1 MSKITEIKKQY
12 PELNISIIDL
22 FLKMDSTKT
31 NKYLPLMC
39 KLLSS
44 RFQVNKLWN
53 KRDEETEMNHIKE
66 RVSIM
71 GLNYDGM
78 SNNELYSYYCLADY
92 FNHEDMKLLSSFQK
106 YNERGLI
113 QNKDVT
119 SYQNFEQIMASVGLA
134 SLKEDEKELRSQ
146 IIREHDDETWLALRP
161 LTFGASSKY
170 GAATK
175 WCTTYQN
182 DKQYFERYWKRG
194 ILVYFINKI
203 TGLKFALF
211 KALDGDKELSFW
223 NAADQRVDFLELDI
237 DDYMFPII
245 KQILKS
251 EETNRDLS
259 STKIRAQV
267 SMECGLYEKKLLRE
281 DDRYEEVVNRPM
293 MEEVGIPMME
303 EAVPDINFETG
314 ERERYVE
321 PRVVQLRPLGR
332 EIREEMNNIME
343 EIGEDMTEETISP
356 LRRRISNLR
365 ESMGIR
371 LQNIEIGG
379 AHQVGEEIGYEENCT
394 QSPE

>member
-22 FLKMDSTKT
+22 FSKMDSTKT

-53 KRDEETEMNHIKE
+53 KRDEESEMTHMKE
-66 RVSIM
+66 RMDLM
-71 GLNYDGM
+71 GLNYNGM
-78 SNNELYSYYCLADY
+78 SNNEIYAHYCLSDH
-92 FNHEDMKLLSSFQK
+92 FNNEDMRLLSSFQK

-113 QNKDVT
+113 PNNDVT

-203 TGLKFALF
+203 TGLKFAVF
-211 KALDGDKELSFW
+211 KALDGDRELSFW
-223 NAADQRVDFLELDI
+223 NAADQRVDFLELEI

-245 KQILKS
+245 KRILKS

-259 STKIRAQV
+259 STKIRTQV
-267 SMECGLYEKKLLRE
+267 RKECGRSMEKSLVQE
-281 DDRYEEVVNRPM
+281 DRYEVERPM
-293 MEEVGIPMME
+293 MEEDIPQ
-303 EAVPDINFETG
+303 INFEMT
-314 ERERYVE
+314 EREVV

-332 EIREEMNNIME
+332 EIREEMNNLME

-365 ESMGIR
+365 EAMGIR
-371 LQNIEIGG
+371 LENIEIGG
-379 AHQVGEEIGYEENCT
+379 AHQVGEEIGYEEDCRDGGGM
-394 QSPE
+394 

>member
-12 PELNISIIDL
+12 PELNISMIDL
-22 FLKMDSTKT
+22 FSKMDSTKT

-53 KRDEETEMNHIKE
+53 KRDEESEINHIKE
-66 RVSIM
+66 RMDIM
-71 GLNYDGM
+71 GINHNGM
-78 SNNELYSYYCLADY
+78 SNNELYSYYCFADY

-113 QNKDVT
+113 PNNDVT
-119 SYQNFEQIMASVGLA
+119 SYQNFDQIMSSVGLA
-134 SLKEDEKELRSQ
+134 SLKEDEKELKSQ

-203 TGLKFALF
+203 TGLKFAVF
-211 KALDGDKELSFW
+211 KALDGDRELSFW

-237 DDYMFPII
+237 DDYMFSVI

-251 EETNRDLS
+251 DKSNRDLS
-259 STKIRAQV
+259 TAKIRNQV
-267 SMECGLYEKKLLRE
+267 SRECSHSMSKQLVG
-281 DDRYEEVVNRPM
+281 DDRYEVERPM
-293 MEEVGIPMME
+293 TEEDIPQM
-303 EAVPDINFETG
+303 NFEM
-314 ERERYVE
+314 EERYVE

-332 EIREEMNNIME
+332 EIQEEMNNVME
-343 EIGEDMTEETISP
+343 EIGEDMSEEIISP
-356 LRRRISNLR
+356 LRRRIQNLR

-379 AHQVGEEIGYEENCT
+379 AHQVGEEIGYEEDCRDGGGM
-394 QSPE
+394 

>member
-22 FLKMDSTKT
+22 FSKMDSTKT

-53 KRDEETEMNHIKE
+53 KRDEESEMNHIKE
-66 RVSIM
+66 RMDLM
-71 GLNYDGM
+71 GLNYNGM

-92 FNHEDMKLLSSFQK
+92 FNHEDMRLLSSFQK

-113 QNKDVT
+113 PNNDVT
-119 SYQNFEQIMASVGLA
+119 SYQNFEQIMSSVGLA

-203 TGLKFALF
+203 TGLKFAVF
-211 KALDGDKELSFW
+211 KALDGDRELSFW

-259 STKIRAQV
+259 STKIRTQV
-267 SMECGLYEKKLLRE
+267 RQECARSMEKSLVQE
-281 DDRYEEVVNRPM
+281 DRYEVERPM
-293 MEEVGIPMME
+293 MEEAIPQ
-303 EAVPDINFETG
+303 INFEMT
-314 ERERYVE
+314 EREVE

-332 EIREEMNNIME
+332 EIREEMNNVME
-343 EIGEDMTEETISP
+343 EIGEDMSEEIISP
-356 LRRRISNLR
+356 LRRRIQNLR
-365 ESMGIR
+365 EAMGIR
-371 LQNIEIGG
+371 LQDLEVRGS
-379 AHQVGEEIGYEENCT
+379 HQVGEEIGYEEDCRDGGGM
-394 QSPE
+394 

>member
-1 MSKITEIKKQY
+1 M
-12 PELNISIIDL
+12 
-22 FLKMDSTKT
+22 
-31 NKYLPLMC
+31 
-39 KLLSS
+39 
-44 RFQVNKLWN
+44 
-53 KRDEETEMNHIKE
+53 KE
-66 RVSIM
+66 RMDLM
-71 GLNYDGM
+71 GLNYNDM

-113 QNKDVT
+113 PNKDVT

-203 TGLKFALF
+203 TGLKFAVF
-211 KALDGDKELSFW
+211 KSLDGDRELSFW

-259 STKIRAQV
+259 STKIRTQV
-267 SMECGLYEKKLLRE
+267 RQECGRSMEKSLVQE
-281 DDRYEEVVNRPM
+281 DRYEVERPM
-293 MEEVGIPMME
+293 MEEDIPQM
-303 EAVPDINFETG
+303 NFEMA
-314 ERERYVE
+314 EREVVS
-321 PRVVQLRPLGR
+321 RVVQLRPLGR
-332 EIREEMNNIME
+332 EIREEMNNVME
-343 EIGEDMTEETISP
+343 EIGEDMTEENISP
-356 LRRRISNLR
+356 LRRRIQNLR

-379 AHQVGEEIGYEENCT
+379 AHQVGEEIGYEEDCT

>member
-53 KRDEETEMNHIKE
+53 KRDEESEMNHMKE
-66 RVSIM
+66 RMDLM
-71 GLNYDGM
+71 GLNYNGM
-78 SNNELYSYYCLADY
+78 SNNEIYAHYCLSDH
-92 FNHEDMKLLSSFQK
+92 FNNEDMRLLSSFQK

-113 QNKDVT
+113 PNNDVT
-119 SYQNFEQIMASVGLA
+119 SYQNFEQIMSSVGLA

-203 TGLKFALF
+203 TGLKFAVF
-211 KALDGDKELSFW
+211 KALDGDRELSFW
-223 NAADQRVDFLELDI
+223 NAADQRVDFLELDV
-237 DDYMFPII
+237 DDYMLPVI

-259 STKIRAQV
+259 STKIRTQV
-267 SMECGLYEKKLLRE
+267 RQECGRYIEKSLVQE
-281 DDRYEEVVNRPM
+281 DRYEVERPM
-293 MEEVGIPMME
+293 MEEAIPQ
-303 EAVPDINFETG
+303 INFEME
-314 ERERYVE
+314 EREVV

-332 EIREEMNNIME
+332 EIQREMNDIME

-356 LRRRISNLR
+356 LRRRISNHR

-379 AHQVGEEIGYEENCT
+379 AHQVGEMD
-394 QSPE
+394 

>member
-22 FLKMDSTKT
+22 FSKMDSTKT

-44 RFQVNKLWN
+44 RFQVSKLWH
-53 KRDEETEMNHIKE
+53 KRDEENEMNHIKE
-66 RVSIM
+66 RLDLL
-71 GLNYDGM
+71 GLNFIGM
-78 SNNELYSYYCLADY
+78 SNNEIYAHYCLSDH
-92 FNHEDMKLLSSFQK
+92 FSNEDMQLLALFRK

-113 QNKDVT
+113 PNNDVT
-119 SYQNFEQIMASVGLA
+119 SYQNLEQIMSSVGLA
-134 SLKEDEKELRSQ
+134 SLKEDEKVLKSQ
-146 IIREHDDETWLALRP
+146 IVREHEDETWLALRP

-203 TGLKFALF
+203 TGLKFAVF
-211 KALDGDKELSFW
+211 KSLDGDRELSFW
-223 NAADQRVDFLELDI
+223 NATDQRVDFLELDI

-259 STKIRAQV
+259 STKIRTQV
-267 SMECGLYEKKLLRE
+267 RNECSRSMIKEE
-281 DDRYEEVVNRPM
+281 RYEEVEMQPMEPIETIDRPVIRM
-293 MEEVGIPMME
+293 N
-303 EAVPDINFETG
+303 A
-314 ERERYVE
+314 
-321 PRVVQLRPLGR
+321 
-332 EIREEMNNIME
+332 EIRREMDDIMDAPMGYE
-343 EIGEDMTEETISP
+343 TDMNEDDISP
-356 LRRRISNLR
+356 IRRRISNLR

-379 AHQVGEEIGYEENCT
+379 AHQVGEMD
-394 QSPE
+394 

>member
-211 KALDGDKELSFW
+211 KALDGDRELSFW

-251 EETNRDLS
+251 DKSNRDLS
-259 STKIRAQV
+259 SSKIRNQV
-267 SMECGLYEKKLLRE
+267 NRECGRQYEKLSVE
-281 DDRYEEVVNRPM
+281 RYEDET
-293 MEEVGIPMME
+293 PMME
-303 EAVPDINFETG
+303 EAAPQMNFEMA
-314 ERERYVE
+314 EREIVN
-321 PRVVQLRPLGR
+321 RVVQLRPLGR

-343 EIGEDMTEETISP
+343 EIGEDITEDITAP

-379 AHQVGEEIGYEENCT
+379 AHQVGEEIGYEEDCT

>member
-1 MSKITEIKKQY
+1 
-12 PELNISIIDL
+12 
-22 FLKMDSTKT
+22 MDSTKT

-53 KRDEETEMNHIKE
+53 KRDEESEMNHIKE
-66 RVSIM
+66 RMDLM
-71 GLNYDGM
+71 GLNYNGM

-92 FNHEDMKLLSSFQK
+92 FNHEDMRLLSSFQK

-113 QNKDVT
+113 PNNDVT
-119 SYQNFEQIMASVGLA
+119 SYQNFEQIMSSVGLA

-203 TGLKFALF
+203 TGLKFAVF
-211 KALDGDKELSFW
+211 KALDGDRELSFW

-259 STKIRAQV
+259 STKIRTQV
-267 SMECGLYEKKLLRE
+267 RQECARSMEKSLVQE
-281 DDRYEEVVNRPM
+281 DRYEVERPM
-293 MEEVGIPMME
+293 MEEAIPQ
-303 EAVPDINFETG
+303 INFEMT
-314 ERERYVE
+314 EREVE

-332 EIREEMNNIME
+332 EIREEMNNVME
-343 EIGEDMTEETISP
+343 EIGEDMSEEIISP
-356 LRRRISNLR
+356 LRRRIQNLR
-365 ESMGIR
+365 EAMGIR
-371 LQNIEIGG
+371 LQDLEVRGS
-379 AHQVGEEIGYEENCT
+379 HQVGEEIGYEEDCRDGGGM
-394 QSPE
+394 

>member
-22 FLKMDSTKT
+22 FSKMDSTKT

-53 KRDEETEMNHIKE
+53 KRDEENEMNHIKE
-66 RVSIM
+66 RMDLM
-71 GLNYDGM
+71 GLNYNGM

-92 FNHEDMKLLSSFQK
+92 FDNEELKLLSSFQK

-113 QNKDVT
+113 PNNDVT
-119 SYQNFEQIMASVGLA
+119 SYQNFEQIMLSVGLA
-134 SLKEDEKELRSQ
+134 TLKEDEKELRSQ
-146 IIREHDDETWLALRP
+146 VIREHDDETWLALRP

-175 WCTTYQN
+175 WCTTYQY
-182 DKQYFERYWKRG
+182 DKQYFERYWGRG

-223 NAADQRVDFLELDI
+223 NAADQRVDFLELEI

-251 EETNRDLS
+251 DKTNRDLS
-259 STKIRAQV
+259 STKIRTQV
-267 SMECGLYEKKLLRE
+267 RKECGRSMSKELVQE
-281 DDRYEEVVNRPM
+281 DRYEVERPM
-293 MEEVGIPMME
+293 MEETVPQMTFEME
-303 EAVPDINFETG
+303 EI
-314 ERERYVE
+314 RVE

-371 LQNIEIGG
+371 LQNLEVRG
-379 AHQVGEEIGYEENCT
+379 AHQVGEEIGYEEDCT

>member
-53 KRDEETEMNHIKE
+53 KRDEESEMNHIKE

-211 KALDGDKELSFW
+211 KALDGDRELSFW

-259 STKIRAQV
+259 STKIRTQV
-267 SMECGLYEKKLLRE
+267 RQECGRSMEKSLVQE
-281 DDRYEEVVNRPM
+281 DRYEVERPM
-293 MEEVGIPMME
+293 MEENIPQM
-303 EAVPDINFETG
+303 NFEMA
-314 ERERYVE
+314 EREVVS
-321 PRVVQLRPLGR
+321 RVVQLRPLGR
-332 EIREEMNNIME
+332 EIREEMNNVME
-343 EIGEDMTEETISP
+343 EIGEDMTEENISP
-356 LRRRISNLR
+356 LRRRIQNLR

>member
-1 MSKITEIKKQY
+1 MSKISEIKKQY

-22 FLKMDSTKT
+22 FSKMDSTKT

-53 KRDEETEMNHIKE
+53 KRDEESEINHMKE
-66 RVSIM
+66 RMDIM
-71 GLNYDGM
+71 GINHNGM

-92 FNHEDMKLLSSFQK
+92 FNHEDIKLLSSFQK

-113 QNKDVT
+113 PNNDVT
-119 SYQNFEQIMASVGLA
+119 SYQNFEQIMSSVGLA

-175 WCTTYQN
+175 WCTTYHN

-203 TGLKFALF
+203 TGLKFAVF
-211 KALDGDKELSFW
+211 KALDGDRELSFW
-223 NAADQRVDFLELDI
+223 NATDQRVDFLELDI
-237 DDYMFPII
+237 DDYMFPVI

-251 EETNRDLS
+251 KETNRDLS
-259 STKIRAQV
+259 STKIRTQV
-267 SMECGLYEKKLLRE
+267 RQECGRSMEKSLVQE
-281 DDRYEEVVNRPM
+281 DRYEVERPM
-293 MEEVGIPMME
+293 MEEAIPQ
-303 EAVPDINFETG
+303 INFEMT
-314 ERERYVE
+314 EREVE

-332 EIREEMNNIME
+332 EIREEMNNVME
-343 EIGEDMTEETISP
+343 EIGEDMNEEIISP
-356 LRRRISNLR
+356 LRRRIQNLR

-379 AHQVGEEIGYEENCT
+379 AHQVGEEIGYEEDCT
-394 QSPE
+394 QSLE

>member
-22 FLKMDSTKT
+22 FSKMDSTKT

-53 KRDEETEMNHIKE
+53 KRDEESEMTHMKE
-66 RVSIM
+66 RMDLM
-71 GLNYDGM
+71 GLNYNGM
-78 SNNELYSYYCLADY
+78 SNNEVYAYYCLSDH
-92 FNHEDMKLLSSFQK
+92 FNNEDMRLLSSFQK

-113 QNKDVT
+113 PNKDVT

-146 IIREHDDETWLALRP
+146 IIREHEDETWLALRP

-203 TGLKFALF
+203 TGLKFAVF
-211 KALDGDKELSFW
+211 KALDGDRELSFW

-237 DDYMFPII
+237 DDYMFPVI

-259 STKIRAQV
+259 STKIRTQV
-267 SMECGLYEKKLLRE
+267 RKECSRSIEKSLVQE
-281 DDRYEEVVNRPM
+281 DRYEVERPM
-293 MEEVGIPMME
+293 MEEDIPQ
-303 EAVPDINFETG
+303 INFEMT
-314 ERERYVE
+314 EREVV

-379 AHQVGEEIGYEENCT
+379 AHQVGEEIGYEEDCRDGGGM
-394 QSPE
+394 

>member
-1 MSKITEIKKQY
+1 MSKITEIKKQF

-22 FLKMDSTKT
+22 FSKIDGTKT
-31 NKYLPLMC
+31 NKYVPLFCNM
-39 KLLSS
+39 LSH
-44 RFQVNKLWN
+44 RFQPYKMWN
-53 KRDEETEMNHIKE
+53 KRDADYEMKHISE
-66 RVSIM
+66 RMESLGI
-71 GLNYDGM
+71 NCEGM
-78 SNNELYSYYCLADY
+78 SANEIFAFNLLSDY
-92 FNHEDMKLLSSFQK
+92 FNTDDIRLLSSFRK
-106 YNERGLI
+106 YNERNLI
-113 QNKDVT
+113 PNRDVT
-119 SYQNFEQIMASVGLA
+119 SYKNLDDIRASVGLA
-134 SLKEDEKELRSQ
+134 TLKEDEKEMKSQ
-146 IIREHDDETWLALRP
+146 IVKEYEDDTWLVLRP

-203 TGLKFALF
+203 TGLKFAAF
-211 KALDGDKELSFW
+211 KSLDNEKELSFW
-223 NAADQRVDFLELDI
+223 NAADSRVDFLELDI
-237 DDYMFPII
+237 DDYMIPII
-245 KQILKS
+245 KNVLKS
-251 EETNRDLS
+251 DKTNRDLS
-259 STKIRAQV
+259 SIRIQKQV
-267 SMECGLYEKKLLRE
+267 HMECSRSIEKQLVRE
-281 DDRYEEVVNRPM
+281 DRYEVEEMPM
-293 MEEVGIPMME
+293 MDEPMMN
-303 EAVPDINFETG
+303 EAAPQMNFEMA
-314 ERERYVE
+314 EREIVN
-321 PRVVQLRPLGR
+321 RVVQLRPLGR

>member
-22 FLKMDSTKT
+22 FLKMDGTKT

-203 TGLKFALF
+203 TGLKFAVF
-211 KALDGDKELSFW
+211 KALDGDRELSFW

-237 DDYMFPII
+237 DDYMFPVI

-259 STKIRAQV
+259 STKIRTQV
-267 SMECGLYEKKLLRE
+267 RKECGRSMEKSLVQE
-281 DDRYEEVVNRPM
+281 DRYEEVERPM
-293 MEEVGIPMME
+293 YEVETPMME
-303 EAVPDINFETG
+303 EAIPQINFNME
-314 ERERYVE
+314 ERRVE

-343 EIGEDMTEETISP
+343 EIGEDMTEENISP
-356 LRRRISNLR
+356 LRRRIQNLR

>member
-53 KRDEETEMNHIKE
+53 KRDEESEMIHMKE
-66 RVSIM
+66 RMSLL

-78 SNNELYSYYCLADY
+78 SNNEIYSYYCLADY
-92 FNHEDMKLLSSFQK
+92 FNHDDIKLLSSFQK

-113 QNKDVT
+113 PNNDVT
-119 SYQNFEQIMASVGLA
+119 SYQNLEQIMSSVGLA

-203 TGLKFALF
+203 TGLKFAVF
-211 KALDGDKELSFW
+211 KSLDGDRELSFW
-223 NAADQRVDFLELDI
+223 NASDQRVDFLELDI
-237 DDYMFPII
+237 DDYMFPVI

-251 EETNRDLS
+251 DKSNRDLS
-259 STKIRAQV
+259 TAKIRNQV
-267 SMECGLYEKKLLRE
+267 NRECSRSMSKELVQE
-281 DDRYEEVVNRPM
+281 DRYEVER
-293 MEEVGIPMME
+293 PMME
-303 EAVPDINFETG
+303 EAVPQMNFEV
-314 ERERYVE
+314 EEIRVE

-332 EIREEMNNIME
+332 EIREEMDNIME
-343 EIGEDMTEETISP
+343 EPMGYETEMSEESL
-356 LRRRISNLR
+356 LRRRIENLR
-365 ESMGIR
+365 ESIGIR

-379 AHQVGEEIGYEENCT
+379 AHQVGEMD
-394 QSPE
+394 

>member
-39 KLLSS
+39 KLFSS
-44 RFQVNKLWN
+44 RFQVNKLWH
-53 KRDEETEMNHIKE
+53 KRDEENEMNHIKE
-66 RVSIM
+66 RLDLM
-71 GLNYDGM
+71 GLNYNGM
-78 SNNELYSYYCLADY
+78 SNNEIYSHYCLSDH
-92 FNHEDMKLLSSFQK
+92 FSNEDMQLLASFRK

-113 QNKDVT
+113 PNNDVT
-119 SYQNFEQIMASVGLA
+119 SYQNFEQIRSSVGLA

-146 IIREHDDETWLALRP
+146 IVREHDDETWLALRP

-203 TGLKFALF
+203 TGLKFAVF

-259 STKIRAQV
+259 STKIRTQV
-267 SMECGLYEKKLLRE
+267 RQECGRSMEKSLVQE
-281 DDRYEEVVNRPM
+281 DRYEVERPM
-293 MEEVGIPMME
+293 MEEDTPQM
-303 EAVPDINFETG
+303 NFEMA
-314 ERERYVE
+314 EREVVS
-321 PRVVQLRPLGR
+321 RVVQLRPLGR
-332 EIREEMNNIME
+332 EIREEMNNVME
-343 EIGEDMTEETISP
+343 EIGEDMTEENISP
-356 LRRRISNLR
+356 LRRRIQNLR

-379 AHQVGEEIGYEENCT
+379 AHQVGEEIGYEEDCT

>member
-22 FLKMDSTKT
+22 FSKMDSTKT

-39 KLLSS
+39 KLFSS

-53 KRDEETEMNHIKE
+53 KRDEETELNHIKE
-66 RVSIM
+66 RLDLM
-71 GLNYDGM
+71 GLNYNGM
-78 SNNELYSYYCLADY
+78 SNNEIYAHYCLSDH
-92 FNHEDMKLLSSFQK
+92 FSNEDMKLLSSFQK

-259 STKIRAQV
+259 STKIRTQV
-267 SMECGLYEKKLLRE
+267 RQECGRSMEKSLVQE
-281 DDRYEEVVNRPM
+281 DRYEVERPM
-293 MEEVGIPMME
+293 MEEDIPQM
-303 EAVPDINFETG
+303 NFEMA
-314 ERERYVE
+314 EREVVS
-321 PRVVQLRPLGR
+321 RVVQLRPLGR
-332 EIREEMNNIME
+332 EIREEMNNVME
-343 EIGEDMTEETISP
+343 EIGEDMTEENISP
-356 LRRRISNLR
+356 LRRRIQNLR

>member
-1 MSKITEIKKQY
+1 
-12 PELNISIIDL
+12 
-22 FLKMDSTKT
+22 
-31 NKYLPLMC
+31 
-39 KLLSS
+39 
-44 RFQVNKLWN
+44 
-53 KRDEETEMNHIKE
+53 
-66 RVSIM
+66 
-71 GLNYDGM
+71 
-78 SNNELYSYYCLADY
+78 
-92 FNHEDMKLLSSFQK
+92 MKLLSSFQK

-113 QNKDVT
+113 LNNDVT

>member
-22 FLKMDSTKT
+22 FSKMDSTKT

-53 KRDEETEMNHIKE
+53 KRDEESEMTHMKE
-66 RVSIM
+66 RMDLM
-71 GLNYDGM
+71 GLNYNGM
-78 SNNELYSYYCLADY
+78 SNNEVYAYYCLSDH
-92 FNHEDMKLLSSFQK
+92 FNNEDMRLLSSFQK

-113 QNKDVT
+113 PNNDVT

-203 TGLKFALF
+203 TGLKFAVF
-211 KALDGDKELSFW
+211 KALDGDRELSFW
-223 NAADQRVDFLELDI
+223 NAADQRVDFLELEI

-245 KQILKS
+245 KRILKS

-259 STKIRAQV
+259 STKIRTQV
-267 SMECGLYEKKLLRE
+267 RKECGRSMEKSLVQE
-281 DDRYEEVVNRPM
+281 DRYEVERPM
-293 MEEVGIPMME
+293 MEEDIPQ
-303 EAVPDINFETG
+303 INFEMT
-314 ERERYVE
+314 EREVV

-332 EIREEMNNIME
+332 EIREEMNNLME

-365 ESMGIR
+365 EAMGIR
-371 LQNIEIGG
+371 LENIEIGG
-379 AHQVGEEIGYEENCT
+379 AHQVGEEIGYEEDCRDGGGM
-394 QSPE
+394 

>member
-53 KRDEETEMNHIKE
+53 KRDEESEMNHMKE
-66 RVSIM
+66 RMDHM
-71 GLNYDGM
+71 GLNYNDM

-113 QNKDVT
+113 PNKDVT

-146 IIREHDDETWLALRP
+146 IIREHEDETWLALRP

-203 TGLKFALF
+203 TGLKFAVF
-211 KALDGDKELSFW
+211 KALDGDRELSFW

-237 DDYMFPII
+237 DDYMFPVI

-259 STKIRAQV
+259 STKIRTQV
-267 SMECGLYEKKLLRE
+267 RKECGRSMEKSLVQE
-281 DDRYEEVVNRPM
+281 DRYEEVERPM
-293 MEEVGIPMME
+293 YEVETPMME
-303 EAVPDINFETG
+303 EAIPQINFNME
-314 ERERYVE
+314 ERRVE

-379 AHQVGEEIGYEENCT
+379 AHQVGEEIGYEEDCT

>member
-22 FLKMDSTKT
+22 FSKMDSTKT

-53 KRDEETEMNHIKE
+53 KRDEENEMNHMKE
-66 RVSIM
+66 RMDLM

-92 FNHEDMKLLSSFQK
+92 FNHDDMQLLSSFRK

-113 QNKDVT
+113 PNNDVS
-119 SYQNFEQIMASVGLA
+119 SYQNFDQIRSSVGLA
-134 SLKEDEKELRSQ
+134 TLKEDEKELKTQ
-146 IIREHDDETWLALRP
+146 VIREHEDNTWLALRP

-182 DKQYFERYWKRG
+182 DKQYFKRYWDRG
-194 ILVYFINKI
+194 ILVYFINKV
-203 TGLKFALF
+203 TGLKFAVF
-211 KALDGDKELSFW
+211 KSLDAERELSFW
-223 NAADQRVDFLELDI
+223 NAADQRVDFLELEI

-251 EETNRDLS
+251 DKSNRDLS
-259 STKIRAQV
+259 TSKIRNQV
-267 SMECGLYEKKLLRE
+267 NQECGRQYEKRLVQE
-281 DDRYEEVVNRPM
+281 DRYEVERPM
-293 MEEVGIPMME
+293 TDE
-303 EAVPDINFETG
+303 EAVPQINFEME
-314 ERERYVE
+314 ERVVE

-332 EIREEMNNIME
+332 EIREEVNNIME
-343 EIGEDMTEETISP
+343 EMYTTGEDTLP
-356 LRRRISNLR
+356 LRRRIENLR
-365 ESMGIR
+365 ESIGVS

-379 AHQVGEEIGYEENCT
+379 AHQVGEEIGYEEDCRDGGGM
-394 QSPE
+394 

>member
-1 MSKITEIKKQY
+1 MLKIPLESEIY
-12 PELNISIIDL
+12 SPVIIDL

-53 KRDEETEMNHIKE
+53 KRDEESEMNHIKE
-66 RVSIM
+66 RMDLM
-71 GLNYDGM
+71 GLNYNGM

-92 FNHEDMKLLSSFQK
+92 FNHEDMRLLSSFQK

-113 QNKDVT
+113 PNNDVT
-119 SYQNFEQIMASVGLA
+119 SYQNFEQIMSSVGLA

-203 TGLKFALF
+203 TGLKFAVF
-211 KALDGDKELSFW
+211 KALDGDRELSFW

-259 STKIRAQV
+259 STKIRTQV
-267 SMECGLYEKKLLRE
+267 RQECARSMEKSLVQE
-281 DDRYEEVVNRPM
+281 DRYEVERPM
-293 MEEVGIPMME
+293 MEEAIPQ
-303 EAVPDINFETG
+303 INFEMT
-314 ERERYVE
+314 EREVE

-332 EIREEMNNIME
+332 EIREEMNNVME
-343 EIGEDMTEETISP
+343 EIGEDMSEEIISP
-356 LRRRISNLR
+356 LRRRIQNLR
-365 ESMGIR
+365 EAMGIR
-371 LQNIEIGG
+371 LQDLEVRGS
-379 AHQVGEEIGYEENCT
+379 HQVGEEIGYEEDCRDGGGM
-394 QSPE
+394 

>member
-22 FLKMDSTKT
+22 FSKMDSTKT

-53 KRDEETEMNHIKE
+53 KRDEESEMTHMKE
-66 RVSIM
+66 RMDLM
-71 GLNYDGM
+71 GLNYNGM
-78 SNNELYSYYCLADY
+78 SNNEVYAYYCLSDH
-92 FNHEDMKLLSSFQK
+92 FNNEDMRLLSSFQK

-113 QNKDVT
+113 PNNDVT

-146 IIREHDDETWLALRP
+146 IIREHEDETWLALRP

-203 TGLKFALF
+203 TGLKFAVF
-211 KALDGDKELSFW
+211 KALDGDRELSFW

-237 DDYMFPII
+237 DDYMFPVI

-259 STKIRAQV
+259 STKIRTQV
-267 SMECGLYEKKLLRE
+267 RKECGRSMEKSLVQE
-281 DDRYEEVVNRPM
+281 DRYEVERPM
-293 MEEVGIPMME
+293 MEEDIPQ
-303 EAVPDINFETG
+303 INFEMT
-314 ERERYVE
+314 EREVV

-379 AHQVGEEIGYEENCT
+379 AHQVGEEIGYEEDCRDGGGM
-394 QSPE
+394 

>member
-39 KLLSS
+39 KLFSS
-44 RFQVNKLWN
+44 RFQVNKLWH
-53 KRDEETEMNHIKE
+53 KRDEENEMNHIKE
-66 RVSIM
+66 RLDLM
-71 GLNYDGM
+71 GLNYNGM
-78 SNNELYSYYCLADY
+78 SNNEIYAHYCLSDH
-92 FNHEDMKLLSSFQK
+92 FSNEDMQLLASFRK

-113 QNKDVT
+113 LNNDVT
-119 SYQNFEQIMASVGLA
+119 SYQNFEQIRSSVGLA

-146 IIREHDDETWLALRP
+146 IVREHDDETWLALRP

-203 TGLKFALF
+203 TGLKFAVF

-259 STKIRAQV
+259 STKIRTQV
-267 SMECGLYEKKLLRE
+267 RKECGRSMEKSLVQE
-281 DDRYEEVVNRPM
+281 DRYEEVERPM
-293 MEEVGIPMME
+293 YEVETPMME
-303 EAVPDINFETG
+303 EAIPQINFNME
-314 ERERYVE
+314 ERRVE

-332 EIREEMNNIME
+332 EIREEMNNVME
-343 EIGEDMTEETISP
+343 EIGEDMTEENISP
-356 LRRRISNLR
+356 LRRRIQNLR

-379 AHQVGEEIGYEENCT
+379 AHQVGEEIGYEEDCT